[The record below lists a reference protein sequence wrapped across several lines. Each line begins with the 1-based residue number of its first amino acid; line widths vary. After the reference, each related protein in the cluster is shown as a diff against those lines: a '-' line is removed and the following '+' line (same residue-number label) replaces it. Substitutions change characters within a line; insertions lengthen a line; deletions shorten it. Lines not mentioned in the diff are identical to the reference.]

1 MEMLMI
7 RIILI
12 TVFVILFLILSIP
25 VFLVEWIIGKFNPR
39 LRDISS
45 LRIVQGAFRIVIL
58 LSGVKL
64 TVIGEEHIPKDE
76 AVLYIGNHRSYFD
89 IVLTYARCRN
99 LTGYVAKKEMLNI
112 PLLSRWM
119 KFLHCLFL
127 DRSDIREGL
136 KTILQA
142 VEQVKSGIS
151 VMIFPEGTRNKN
163 DSELELLPFHEG
175 SFKIAVKSGCP
186 IIPVSITNS
195 SALFEDHF
203 PFVKAVPVIIE
214 YGAPIYPKDLPREEQ
229 KFIGKYVQ
237 SLITD
242 TLKKNRTA
250 LR

>member
-99 LTGYVAKKEMLNI
+99 LTGYAFTLDEVSSLPVFRPFRYPRGPENHTAGRGAGKKRNLGHDFSGRHAK
-112 PLLSRWM
+112 
-119 KFLHCLFL
+119 
-127 DRSDIREGL
+127 
-136 KTILQA
+136 
-142 VEQVKSGIS
+142 
-151 VMIFPEGTRNKN
+151 
-163 DSELELLPFHEG
+163 
-175 SFKIAVKSGCP
+175 
-186 IIPVSITNS
+186 
-195 SALFEDHF
+195 
-203 PFVKAVPVIIE
+203 
-214 YGAPIYPKDLPREEQ
+214 
-229 KFIGKYVQ
+229 
-237 SLITD
+237 
-242 TLKKNRTA
+242 
-250 LR
+250 